1 MKMPSPHHWITREFP
16 RTVALSAQGFF
27 EVLCDEITS
36 EMQCDTIHV
45 KDHSPSHYKTSVKI
59 IQFKTIHGVCI
70 CMYVCILYVY
80 IYIYVMKYYSVIKK
94 KTKIMSFEKNNNNVI
109 CNNLDG
115 P

>member
-80 IYIYVMKYYSVIKK
+80 IYIYM
-94 KTKIMSFEKNNNNVI
+94 
-109 CNNLDG
+109 
-115 P
+115 